1 MTINKILLAM
11 ALGLALASCAKPG
24 TGVPVQDVVGD
35 ANFNV
40 QKLFTTDGCTVY
52 RFFDNGNSHYF
63 TNCTST
69 VSQHTESCGK
79 NCTTVKSME
88 VPTNHVPDPTADTS
102 SWENN

>member
-11 ALGLALASCAKPG
+11 ALGLTLMACAQKGSYVPAEG
-24 TGVPVQDVVGD
+24 TVGD
-35 ANFNV
+35 ANFMVN
-40 QKLFTTDGCTVY
+40 KLFTTEGCTVY
-52 RFFDNGNSHYF
+52 RFYDNGNSHYF
-63 TNCTST
+63 TNCTGT

>member
-11 ALGLALASCAKPG
+11 ALGLALVACAEKG
-24 TGVPVQDVVGD
+24 SYVPTVPSVGG

-52 RFFDNGNSHYF
+52 RFHDSGRNHYF
-63 TNCTST
+63 TNCTAT
-69 VSQHTESCGK
+69 VSQYTESCGK
-79 NCTTVKSME
+79 SCTTTKSRE
-88 VPTNHVPDPTADTS
+88 IPTNHVTEPTADTS

>member
-40 QKLFTTDGCTVY
+40 QKLFTTDGCTVF
-52 RFFDNGNSHYF
+52 RFFDYGNSNYL
-63 TNCTST
+63 TNCNFT
-69 VSQHTESCGK
+69 V
-79 NCTTVKSME
+79 
-88 VPTNHVPDPTADTS
+88 
-102 SWENN
+102 